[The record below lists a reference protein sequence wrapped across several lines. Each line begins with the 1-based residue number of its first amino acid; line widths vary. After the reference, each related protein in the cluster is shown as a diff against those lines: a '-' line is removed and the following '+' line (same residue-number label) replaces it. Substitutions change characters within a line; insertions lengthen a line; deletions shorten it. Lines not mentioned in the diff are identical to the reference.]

1 MGLESSLQLLCISV
15 GFWLHYI
22 TNDVDED
29 VGEGIELCMHSAA
42 IEGLAHT
49 AWLLQYR
56 TEQTGLRLLGM
67 GWDGMTGRWIGGMEE
82 NSFCWASTNTTELLR
97 YYGLCM

>member
-49 AWLLQYR
+49 AWLL
-56 TEQTGLRLLGM
+56 RLNNGPASLGNGGM
-67 GWDGMTGRWIGGMEE
+67 G
-82 NSFCWASTNTTELLR
+82 
-97 YYGLCM
+97 